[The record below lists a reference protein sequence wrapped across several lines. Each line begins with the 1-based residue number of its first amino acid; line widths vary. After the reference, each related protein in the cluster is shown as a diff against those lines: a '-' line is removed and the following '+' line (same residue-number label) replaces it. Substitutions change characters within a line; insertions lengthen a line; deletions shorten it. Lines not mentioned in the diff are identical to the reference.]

1 MTIPPGAP
9 LAHPP
14 EGGSAGGPAE
24 PDPRLPLD
32 GWVGRIERLIDAVGR
47 ATLYLTL
54 VMIGLVA
61 TNVLL
66 RYAFSFGSVWGQEL
80 EWHLLAAVIL
90 FGMSYALQRGD
101 NVRVD
106 VFYADFSPRAKFVVN
121 LVSGVL
127 TLSIAAIFIKLTM
140 AYVAQAYA
148 INESSADPGGIPYR
162 WAVKGLIPLGF
173 GLLALQQLGALLRLV
188 VEEKQRS
195 GAARV

>member
-1 MTIPPGAP
+1 MSDATLVAV
-9 LAHPP
+9 
-14 EGGSAGGPAE
+14 
-24 PDPRLPLD
+24 R
-32 GWVGRIERLIDAVGR
+32 RIEALIDAVGR

-54 VMIGLVA
+54 AMIGLVA
-61 TNVLL
+61 VNVLL
-66 RYAFSFGSVWGQEL
+66 RYSLSFGSVWSQEL

-127 TLSIAAIFIKLTM
+127 TLAIALLFIKLS
-140 AYVAQAYA
+140 ASYVAQSWA
-148 INESSADPGGIPYR
+148 IGETSADPGGIPWR

-173 GLLALQQLGALLRLV
+173 GLLALQTVGALMRLV
-188 VEEKQRS
+188 LIERQRLE
-195 GAARV
+195 AARV